1 MFKKSV
7 LAVTVVAAMMSA
19 APVWAADPAP
29 STGPFGSGT
38 IHFTGTITNSPC
50 SIAPGDEALTV
61 SFGQVSRK
69 VLKNEGDFSPSQ
81 PIVIHLTGC
90 SFDPDTPPTGGT
102 ANPVGAMSRVQ
113 VSFGN
118 TAVITG
124 SHAFANT
131 AGGADAAQ
139 NVGVQLLES
148 NNSTIIEPNTASAA
162 QQLQAGDN
170 QLKFFARLLA
180 VGGAA
185 TPGNFDASVNY
196 TLTYL

>member
-29 STGPFGSGT
+29 TTGPFGSGT

-50 SIAPGDEALTV
+50 SIAPGDDALTV
-61 SFGQVSRK
+61 SFGQVSHK
-69 VLKNEGDFSPSQ
+69 ELDADGKFTPSQ

-90 SFDPDTPPTGGT
+90 SFDPDTAT
-102 ANPVGAMSRVQ
+102 PVTRPEGLMSKVQ
-113 VSFGN
+113 VSFGKA
-118 TAVITG
+118 AVTTG
-124 SHAFANT
+124 IKAFANT
-131 AGGADAAQ
+131 ASADAAQ

-148 NNSTIIEPNTASAA
+148 NNSTIINPNTASTA

-185 TPGNFDASVNY
+185 TPGNFDASVTY